1 MIKTTIPTK
10 KDRKKYN
17 MILDRVFQKIR
28 KIMQSLN
35 NNKEIRKRMTKRQM
49 NMKQRKNK
57 SKTLKTSW
65 PNKR

>member
-10 KDRKKYN
+10 KDRKKNN

-35 NNKEIRKRMTKRQM
+35 NNKEIRKRMTQRQM
-49 NMKQRKNK
+49 NMKLRKNK
-57 SKTLKTSW
+57 SIQS
-65 PNKR
+65 

>member
-1 MIKTTIPTK
+1 
-10 KDRKKYN
+10 